1 MFATIIECIL
11 DAMNLVVGSFR
22 GAAARLFISKHKW
35 EITIPPSCIL
45 DHTTPPRIAYL
56 SYIRYLISPLSYPPF
71 QLYHISQISLLPYL
85 NSHLPSLPPPHHS
98 HLSHRIR
105 HLTSHLTPLPAILY
119 LPSTPLHLQWSG
131 HTRPRK
137 DHYKNDSKR

>member
-56 SYIRYLISPLSYPPF
+56 SYIRYHLSSLLSPLSALSYITNLSSPLS
-71 QLYHISQISLLPYL
+71 QLASPISPTSTPLSSLTSHQT
-85 NSHLPSLPPPHHS
+85 SHLPSHPPPRHP
-98 HLSHRIR
+98 LS
-105 HLTSHLTPLPAILY
+105 AI
-119 LPSTPLHLQWSG
+119 
-131 HTRPRK
+131 HTALFAIVRTYPTEARQHK
-137 DHYKNDSKR
+137 